1 MKVGPDEVP
10 FGVHK
15 DLLCQY
21 STFFRNALNGG
32 FKESKENTVK
42 LPTETP
48 AMFRIIVDWLY
59 YQRLPKS
66 RPEYVKTVAEL
77 DVEPHAMG
85 WLEDEWTETAMLIRV
100 YIFAE
105 KYHMGQLKCEVL
117 LRQELDD
124 PGYNAY
130 ETVIKAYKE
139 LPENSKLLDEMAAG
153 YATSFVPSHD
163 SLEEATLRKAP
174 PNDFLVRVMIMSGKI
189 RNSTE
194 YKPVT
199 LLHCHEHCA
208 EGDREYCE
216 AKRQELRSNGW

>member
-42 LPTETP
+42 LPDETP

-59 YQRLPKS
+59 YQRLPES
-66 RPEYVKTVAEL
+66 SPEYVKTVAEL

-85 WLEDEWTETAMLIRV
+85 GLEDEWDELAMLIRV

-117 LRQELDD
+117 LRQELNDH
-124 PGYNAY
+124 GCHAY

-139 LPENSKLLDEMAAG
+139 LPENSKLLDEMATI
-153 YATSFVPSHD
+153 YATSFVPSDD
-163 SLEEATLRKAP
+163 SLKEATLRKALP
-174 PNDFLVRVMIMSGKI
+174 RDFLVRVMIISGKI

-199 LLHCHEHCA
+199 LLQCHEHCT
-208 EGDREYCE
+208 EVDREYCE